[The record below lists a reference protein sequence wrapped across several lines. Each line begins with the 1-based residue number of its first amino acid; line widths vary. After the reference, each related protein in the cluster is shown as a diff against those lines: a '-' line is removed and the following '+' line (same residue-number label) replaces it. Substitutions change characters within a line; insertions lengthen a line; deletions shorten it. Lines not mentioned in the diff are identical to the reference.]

1 MKTKIDCKYI
11 FCSGFSG
18 ELAIDRTEADAL
30 LREDGKKCII
40 QTDMVETYT
49 RQPIMKCN
57 KKLEES
63 CHQTYITF
71 FKPAQEKVC
80 EEFFEKKCRIIFNEK
95 KRFENIVTCQRPHR
109 KVCDGSGPERC
120 TTTLETSCTTQVI
133 ALTNLVKAQQQKIF
147 FERSTM

>member
-1 MKTKIDCKYI
+1 MKTEIDCKYI

-18 ELAIDRTEADAL
+18 ELAIDRKEADAL
-30 LREDGKKCII
+30 LTEDGKKCVI
-40 QTDMVETYT
+40 QTNMVETYT

-133 ALTNLVKAQQQKIF
+133 ALTNLLSAAAEKMFLKVQP
-147 FERSTM
+147 